1 VALKEFKL
9 LKSLNH
15 PGVIKMHDAFV
26 HNGKETIY
34 LVMDFV
40 EGSALNIFVDKY
52 LTDNPSK
59 KNLSG
64 GLPIEMCKSIIN

>member
-1 VALKEFKL
+1 
-9 LKSLNH
+9 
-15 PGVIKMHDAFV
+15 MHDAFV